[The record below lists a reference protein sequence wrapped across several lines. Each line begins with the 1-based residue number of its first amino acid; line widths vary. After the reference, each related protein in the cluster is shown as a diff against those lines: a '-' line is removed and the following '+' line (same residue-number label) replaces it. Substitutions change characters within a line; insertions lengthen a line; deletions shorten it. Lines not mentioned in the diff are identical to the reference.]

1 VLQSYEQLLAKE
13 KLINRYIN
21 SILDLLY
28 QTSYGEHNNLVY
40 PDLDTFR
47 EKYSHLCKARIE
59 KNNDLVLL
67 LPHYETVRCV
77 QQLLRELDIDAKAP
91 MDNGSL
97 DIIDSSEVSFNPKE
111 DFLAILKRVARTAKH
126 SGKSGVIVISDMGL
140 LDSQGR
146 HAVLPQA
153 GW

>member
-1 VLQSYEQLLAKE
+1 
-13 KLINRYIN
+13 
-21 SILDLLY
+21 
-28 QTSYGEHNNLVY
+28 
-40 PDLDTFR
+40 
-47 EKYSHLCKARIE
+47 LCKARIE

-67 LPHYETVRCV
+67 LPHYETVRSV
-77 QQLLRELDIDAKAP
+77 QKLLRE
-91 MDNGSL
+91 L
-97 DIIDSSEVSFNPKE
+97 DIIDSSEVSFDPKE

>member
-1 VLQSYEQLLAKE
+1 
-13 KLINRYIN
+13 
-21 SILDLLY
+21 
-28 QTSYGEHNNLVY
+28 
-40 PDLDTFR
+40 
-47 EKYSHLCKARIE
+47 LCKARIE

-67 LPHYETVRCV
+67 LPHYETVRSV
-77 QQLLRELDIDAKAP
+77 QKLLRELDIHAKGP
-91 MDNGSL
+91 MDKGSL
-97 DIIDSSEVSFNPKE
+97 DIIDSSEVSFDPKE

>member
-1 VLQSYEQLLAKE
+1 
-13 KLINRYIN
+13 
-21 SILDLLY
+21 
-28 QTSYGEHNNLVY
+28 
-40 PDLDTFR
+40 
-47 EKYSHLCKARIE
+47 LCKARIE

-67 LPHYETVRCV
+67 LPHYETVRSV

-97 DIIDSSEVSFNPKE
+97 DIIDSSEVSFNQKE

-126 SGKSGVIVISDMGL
+126 SGRSGVIVISDMGL
-140 LDSQGR
+140 LDRQGR

>member
-1 VLQSYEQLLAKE
+1 
-13 KLINRYIN
+13 
-21 SILDLLY
+21 
-28 QTSYGEHNNLVY
+28 
-40 PDLDTFR
+40 
-47 EKYSHLCKARIE
+47 LCKAWIE

-67 LPHYETVRCV
+67 LPHYETVRSV
-77 QQLLRELDIDAKAP
+77 QQLLRELDIDAKVP

-140 LDSQGR
+140 LDRQGR